1 MERWFFFFSCWW
13 IHSKFIDI
21 WYSDGC
27 WIHLIYKFSWI
38 LWDWTMVPPDI
49 PRRMLSS
56 DAQFWLSVLKL
67 VYVSFRLSHS
77 WENSRGWW
85 FWQSHCLLCYVIVC
99 VRVKIQLVICLTH
112 THTHTRTNSCW
123 SIQMQCLY
131 SAYSD
136 VLQAVIFT
144 LVSVFCVC
152 KKGKTLCTGT
162 YSIFAVYDNILVWL
176 WIIQSQLLT
185 LT

>member
-1 MERWFFFFSCWW
+1 MIFFFFSCWW
-13 IHSKFIDI
+13 IHSTFIDI

-112 THTHTRTNSCW
+112 THTHTHKQLLVHSDAVFV
-123 SIQMQCLY
+123 QCLLRC
-131 SAYSD
+131 SAGCYLHISVC
-136 VLQAVIFT
+136 VL
-144 LVSVFCVC
+144 CVQ
-152 KKGKTLCTGT
+152 KG
-162 YSIFAVYDNILVWL
+162 
-176 WIIQSQLLT
+176 
-185 LT
+185 